1 MRVAFLVP
9 SLQPSGGVLTAVQH
23 ARALRE
29 RAAIDAALVTC
40 TDEPAAIAADG
51 VPVLDAAAA
60 IEATWDVAIATWWTT
75 WTTAAELG
83 ARRRALLLQGFD
95 ERFYRSSEPF
105 ERLGATM
112 ALAAADELV
121 AVSRYLHDAA
131 RAARPEVRCHVVPN
145 GLDRSVFAPGNASRE
160 GDGPLRVLIEGQPG
174 LALKGVADALSAV
187 GEMRERAHVTL
198 VALDPPTAR
207 DFRVH
212 RVVGGL
218 DAPGMAALYGASDVL
233 LKLSRSEGL
242 GLPPLEAAATGTP
255 SIVTSY
261 GGHADW
267 LEHGANGVLV
277 GFDDPVG
284 TAAWLDALARDG
296 DLRARLGAGALE
308 TASRWPTPEDS
319 SDAMAATL
327 HAIAEGPGADPAE
340 TARASAR
347 ALARGLGFGRVQHDG
362 LAGTLQFNLDLLAAT
377 QADLDEL
384 VVEHQRLVNVEQR
397 LQDVLDSRAYRLSEG
412 LRRFWWS
419 VRRGRGA

>member
-9 SLQPSGGVLTAVQH
+9 SLQPSGGVLIAVQH

-29 RAAIDAALVTC
+29 RAAIDAALVAC
-40 TDEPAAIAADG
+40 TDEPATLAVDD

-60 IEATWDVAIATWWTT
+60 VEASWDVAVATWWTT
-75 WTTAAELG
+75 WATAVELD
-83 ARRRALLLQGFD
+83 ARRRALLLQGLD

-112 ALAAADELV
+112 ALAGADELV
-121 AVSRYLHDAA
+121 AVSRYLRDAA
-131 RAARPEVRCHVVPN
+131 LAVRPDVRCHLVVN
-145 GLDRSVFAPGNASRE
+145 GLDRATFAPANGARE
-160 GDGPLRVLIEGQPG
+160 GDGPLRVLIEGHPG
-174 LALKGVADALSAV
+174 LELKGVADALAAV
-187 GEMRERAHVTL
+187 GEMREKAHVTL
-198 VALDPPTAR
+198 IALEPPATR

-212 RVVGGL
+212 RVLGGL
-218 DAPGMAALYGASDVL
+218 DAPAMAALYASSDVL

-255 SIVTSY
+255 SVVTPY

-267 LEHGANGVLV
+267 IEHGANGVLV

-284 TAAWLDALARDG
+284 TAGWLDALARDG

-308 TASRWPTPEDS
+308 TATRWPTPEDS
-319 SDAMAATL
+319 SDAMAAAL
-327 HAIAEGPGADPAE
+327 RAIAEGPGADPAE
-340 TARASAR
+340 TLRSSAR

-384 VVEHQRLVNVEQR
+384 VVEHQRLLNVEQR
-397 LQDVLDSRAYRLSEG
+397 LQDVLDSRAYKLSEG